1 MLSEEKK
8 EAFEKLLNDVDVVEI
23 ILHDHPAPDPDA
35 IGAAMGLEKLIKDKF
50 NNKIV
55 LIYGIPPT
63 RTMNKM
69 MVSELMVH
77 LHDPRENY
85 DGPTRKSLWIM
96 LDCNATGSSLTLW
109 DMTSIPGHCETW
121 TIDHHCDKDCPAGDN
136 VDMHPV
142 GSCCTLVTEYL
153 QAFDVTFMPESKRDI
168 SVATGMM
175 LGLMTDTDNLLSD
188 RVDQSR
194 DIPAFLYLRERYD
207 TKVYT
212 KIMRHD
218 FPAYF
223 YDYVNLS
230 YTGKIISEPF
240 GIYNLGYLK
249 EERSG
254 VISQIADHWM
264 RRERLNIVVVFAIV
278 GKELR
283 ASIRTKNGGNK
294 ASEVARILFP
304 DCGAGGD
311 DYMAG
316 ATMQFRPFVDV
327 DLLDDDAKQELLHIT
342 SKTLVGRAKKITDL
356 DE

>member
-1 MLSEEKK
+1 MLEEEKK
-8 EAFEKLLNDVDVVEI
+8 KKFEELVRSVDVVEI

-35 IGAAMGLEKLIKDKF
+35 VGAAMGLEKLIRDKF
-50 NNKIV
+50 DNKIV

-63 RTMNKM
+63 RTANKM
-69 MVSELMVH
+69 MVSELEVT
-77 LHDPRENY
+77 LNDPRENY
-85 DGPTRKSLWIM
+85 DGPVRRSLWVM
-96 LDCNATGSSLTLW
+96 LDCNAKSKSLNFW
-109 DMTSIPGHCETW
+109 DMDSVPSHCETW
-121 TIDHHCDKDCPAGDN
+121 TIDHHCDKDCPVGDN
-136 VDMHPV
+136 IDMHAV
-142 GSCCTLVTEYL
+142 GSCCTLVVDYL
-153 QAFDVTFMPESKRDI
+153 KAFGVTFSPESKRDLA
-168 SVATGMM
+168 VATGMM
-175 LGLMTDTDNLLSD
+175 LGLMTDTDSLLSE

-194 DIPAFLYLRERYD
+194 DVEAFLYLRERYD
-207 TKVYT
+207 PKIYT
-212 KIMRHD
+212 KIMHHD

-223 YDYVNLS
+223 YDYVNMS

-283 ASIRTKNGGNK
+283 ASIRTKNGGQK
-294 ASEVARILFP
+294 ASEISRILFP

-311 DYMAG
+311 DHLAG
-316 ATMQFRPFVDV
+316 ATMQFKPFVDV
-327 DLLDDDAKQELLHIT
+327 DLLDEEGKQDLLRIT
-342 SKTLVGRAKKITDL
+342 TKTLVARAKKITDL